1 MDIHNMQAQVD
12 QTEYWDENIL
22 DFKTAFFGDEAYLYI
37 YKDNEKCWEI
47 RFLACYEVTYKT
59 DADRRS
65 ILLVRDMNKPQ
76 LGYYGQNIE
85 ISNSDIQGFYRVD
98 MDLSI
103 MEIELICKNIEV
115 EEVDLRK
122 IPLPSMASKIVDF
135 FKGK

>member
-1 MDIHNMQAQVD
+1 MDIHNIQVQVD